1 MTAWLHVNIII
12 AMLIYESVISAI
24 GSFYIGKEVYEVH
37 ILLGIKP
44 GKKFAPEIF
53 SVGVDGVEAV

>member
-1 MTAWLHVNIII
+1 MNIII
-12 AMLIYESVISAI
+12 SVLIYESVISAI

-44 GKKFAPEIF
+44 GNEFAPEIF